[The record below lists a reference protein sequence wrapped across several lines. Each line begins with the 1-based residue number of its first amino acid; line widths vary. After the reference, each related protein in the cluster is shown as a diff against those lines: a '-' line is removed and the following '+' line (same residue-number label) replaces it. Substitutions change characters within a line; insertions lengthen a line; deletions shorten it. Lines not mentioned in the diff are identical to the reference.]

1 MKLLLRLLPLVLVL
15 SAAARASSDE
25 DFAAVKRADQRRI
38 VATIAGDAKLL
49 GDLLSDDLLYAQA
62 DGRLQSKEQLLAAV
76 RTNDVHYL
84 AVKPSELQF
93 QAVAAGAVTMTGHA
107 DIEVEYGG
115 RTGHLLIH
123 FLAVWRNES
132 GQWRLLAYQSGPLPS
147 GAAAGN
153 PR

>member
-1 MKLLLRLLPLVLVL
+1 MKLLLRLLPLVFALTAL
-15 SAAARASSDE
+15 ARAGTDD

-38 VATIAGDAKLL
+38 VATIAGDARQL
-49 GDLLSDDLLYAQA
+49 GDLLSDALLYAQA
-62 DGRLQSKEQLLAAV
+62 DGRLQSKAQLLAAV
-76 RTNDVHYL
+76 RSNTVHYL

-107 DIEVEYGG
+107 DIEIEYGG

-132 GQWRLLAYQSGPLPS
+132 GQWRLLAYQSGPLPG
-147 GAAAGN
+147 GAADGN